1 PRAGRRRLR
10 DHRHRPQHGG
20 GSPRD
25 RQREVPGDRGR
36 RQEGLPGVEGARGH
50 EDQPDREA
58 GLVGIGPA
66 ARIRRREVLMLMAM
80 LLLAAGTP
88 VASAAASP
96 APASAVPAEVDRHYR
111 EYNFVNAFSTKGE
124 RTMIARGP
132 IPSEPRLGRIAR
144 AMNRIEARIEEIDPG
159 MVVAMGSP
167 SHETAMRSDLVR
179 LTSWRA
185 DKDGDEA
192 WATL

>member
-1 PRAGRRRLR
+1 
-10 DHRHRPQHGG
+10 
-20 GSPRD
+20 
-25 RQREVPGDRGR
+25 
-36 RQEGLPGVEGARGH
+36 
-50 EDQPDREA
+50 
-58 GLVGIGPA
+58 
-66 ARIRRREVLMLMAM
+66 MLMAM

-88 VASAAASP
+88 LASAAASP
-96 APASAVPAEVDRHYR
+96 ASASAVPAEVDRHYH

-192 WATL
+192 WATLDVSALDRGTNVILVGKFDELAAGETLPPVESLLAVVPRPEIHTTEVHHWTRVGGTWKRDAATRHFLAN